1 MGMFVKVDK
10 DDYAYD
16 YDYTWEKSPIK
27 RVIVIWMLLL
37 FVYPDIVLRPK
48 NILWMI

>member
-16 YDYTWEKSPIK
+16 YDYTWEKSPISK
-27 RVIVIWMLLL
+27 FGAYDERED
-37 FVYPDIVLRPK
+37 YDCSDDDDEEDD
-48 NILWMI
+48 

>member
-16 YDYTWEKSPIK
+16 YDDTWERSPISK
-27 RVIVIWMLLL
+27 
-37 FVYPDIVLRPK
+37 FGAYDEDEDEEED
-48 NILWMI
+48 

>member
-16 YDYTWEKSPIK
+16 YDYTWEKSPISISK
-27 RVIVIWMLLL
+27 FGAYDGRKD
-37 FVYPDIVLRPK
+37 YDCSDDDDGEER
-48 NILWMI
+48 